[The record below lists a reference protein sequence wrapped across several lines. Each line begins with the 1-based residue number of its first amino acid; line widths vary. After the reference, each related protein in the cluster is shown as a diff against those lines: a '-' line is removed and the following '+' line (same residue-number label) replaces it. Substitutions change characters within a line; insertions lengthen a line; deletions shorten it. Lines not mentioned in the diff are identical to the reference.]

1 MFRISLEVHRRT
13 ILLTLRKMIGLNSPS
28 NGKWTNQNFLVLL
41 ESTRILVEI
50 TRILIDIIILI
61 KIRILIDFTK
71 NIVLTK
77 ILIIS

>member
-28 NGKWTNQNFLVLL
+28 NGKWTNQHFLVLL
-41 ESTRILVEI
+41 ESIRILVEI